1 MQNVLQRVL
10 QSMEGFG
17 MHRLDTGRIF
27 QRPRHHVW
35 LASCLVGV
43 GLTACGGGSGSTTV
57 ALSDALK
64 VDTTYGEAGVA
75 TFPLGTP
82 SFASLGVQPDGRLL
96 IAGSRVAVPEAPSG
110 FGSLLATQTF
120 VVRMSADGNVDRGF
134 GQNGEARFSV
144 KGYESI
150 SDVRLQADGRI
161 LVAVQAHEPCFSP
174 SYQTRCLTASGEP
187 GTWHHTVVG
196 LTANGAVD
204 STFGTQGIAEGFL
217 STNFSNLALAIQP
230 DQKPVLLTSN
240 DRPILQVFGR
250 SLRRLSADGIPDA
263 AFNQP
268 TASQPPAPCEA
279 SGAAVLA
286 LLALR
291 NGSIITAGQLGGRLY
306 ADPRSDPGLC
316 VAVHAGATQAQTS
329 GGWTSFGADLEEYQ
343 LASHPDGGFVVAA
356 RTCAGSDCHLSVAK
370 FSANGALDTSFGDK
384 GIERVALPANYR
396 LKSFFVQS
404 DESMKAFGAIEE
416 SAAAGT
422 TARRFRAVWTSLTG
436 NGALANNDTNVATSI
451 QDRPTSAEPR
461 EVLRDGA
468 GRWLVISSEEDS
480 ARNLVLKVVRTLGTS
495 TGRS

>member
-1 MQNVLQRVL
+1 
-10 QSMEGFG
+10 

-27 QRPRHHVW
+27 QRPTHDVW
-35 LASCLVGV
+35 LASCLVAF

-57 ALSDALK
+57 TLSDALK
-64 VDTTYGEAGVA
+64 VDTTYGEAGLA

-82 SFASLGVQPDGRLL
+82 SFASVGVQPDGRLL
-96 IAGSRVAVPEAPSG
+96 IAGSRVAVPAAPSG
-110 FGSLLATQTF
+110 FGSLPATQTF
-120 VVRMSADGNVDRGF
+120 VVRMGADGHVDRGF

-144 KGYESI
+144 KGYESLG
-150 SDVRLQADGRI
+150 DVRLQADGRI

-204 STFGTQGIAEGFL
+204 STFGTQGVAEGFL
-217 STNFSNLALAIQP
+217 STNLNTLALAIQP

-240 DRPILQVFGR
+240 DRPIVQVFGR
-250 SLRRLSADGIPDA
+250 SLRRLSVDGIPDA

-268 TASQPPAPCEA
+268 TASPQPAPCEA

-286 LLALR
+286 LR
-291 NGSIITAGQLGGRLY
+291 NGSIVTAGQLGGRIY

-316 VAVHAGATQAQTS
+316 VAVHAGGTQAQTS
-329 GGWTSFGADLEEYQ
+329 GGWTSFGAELKEYQ
-343 LASHPDGGFVVAA
+343 LAPHPDGGFVVAA
-356 RTCAGSDCHLSVAK
+356 RTCAGSDCQLSVAK
-370 FSANGALDTSFGDK
+370 FSANGALDTSFGDQ
-384 GIERVALPANYR
+384 GIERVVLPANYR

-416 SAAAGT
+416 GAAAGT

-451 QDRPTSAEPR
+451 QDPPTSAEPR

-480 ARNLVLKVVRTLGTS
+480 ARNLVLRVVRTLGTS